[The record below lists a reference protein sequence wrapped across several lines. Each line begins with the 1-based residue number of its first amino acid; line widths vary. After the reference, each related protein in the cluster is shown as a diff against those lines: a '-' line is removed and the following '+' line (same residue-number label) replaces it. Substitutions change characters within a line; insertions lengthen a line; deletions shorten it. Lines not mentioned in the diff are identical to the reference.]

1 MLSGALSFSQA
12 SLVITASAYADVQ
25 ILHALRRFLGKLL
38 EESQVRYIEFLNAHL
53 LQSLY
58 LSCHSSMSKHMAIKL
73 LTELYVLQNLYS

>member
-25 ILHALRRFLGKLL
+25 ILHALKHFLSKLS

-58 LSCHSSMSKHMAIKL
+58 LSFHSSMSEHMAIKL

>member
-12 SLVITASAYADVQ
+12 SLVITASAYADAQ
-25 ILHALRRFLGKLL
+25 ILHALRHFLSKLP

-53 LQSLY
+53 LQILY
-58 LSCHSSMSKHMAIKL
+58 LSFHSSMSEHMAIKL